1 MYENRPKIKIPLE
14 NIDVILELVT
24 LAILVILWGYV
35 LMSYT
40 TLPDIVPS
48 HFNGNGEVNSTAGKG
63 SVWAL
68 MAITTVITVGI
79 HILTKYPNIHNYMV
93 NITEENAAYYYK
105 ISCRLLR
112 FVNLCT
118 LLVMA
123 YVAYSV
129 ITIAMGKK
137 IMLESSFIYIIIGF
151 AVVIPV
157 VLFVYMSKSKKDELS
172 KK

>member
-35 LMSYT
+35 LMSFAS
-40 TLPDIVPS
+40 LPDIVPM
-48 HFNGNGEVNSTAGKG
+48 HFNGNGEVDSTGGKG

-79 HILTKYPNIHNYMV
+79 HILTKYPNIHNYLV
-93 NITEENAAYYYK
+93 EITEQNAAYYYK

-112 FVNLCT
+112 IVNLCT
-118 LLVMA
+118 LLVMS

-137 IMLESSFIYIIIGF
+137 LC
-151 AVVIPV
+151 
-157 VLFVYMSKSKKDELS
+157 
-172 KK
+172 